1 MDYSIFIMRT
11 RSFCMCAYSVMSTN
25 PAYIAAGHDIR
36 FQCTI
41 RASTSPT
48 PTHQKSGVAYV
59 AFFFFFFF
67 FLKAQSIKKPGLI
80 ALKGWATAK
89 TERRDNRHD
98 IKLFSVV
105 RNLSSILVE
114 WPASA
119 LQRPGTWNSNVGG
132 TSAEGHWQAQDIRA
146 VRLALENVRKKRLW
160 GKLPSKQF
168 SKGRKQRFRNSS
180 R

>member
-59 AFFFFFFF
+59 AFFFFFFESP
-67 FLKAQSIKKPGLI
+67 KYQEA
-80 ALKGWATAK
+80 WA
-89 TERRDNRHD
+89 DC
-98 IKLFSVV
+98 
-105 RNLSSILVE
+105 
-114 WPASA
+114 
-119 LQRPGTWNSNVGG
+119 
-132 TSAEGHWQAQDIRA
+132 
-146 VRLALENVRKKRLW
+146 
-160 GKLPSKQF
+160 
-168 SKGRKQRFRNSS
+168 SKGVSDSQNGEKRQSPRYQIVFRRQKSFLNFGGVASECAATTRKLKQQCRRHVRRGTLTSS
-180 R
+180 RHTSRTASPGKCSEEETLGKTSIQTVQ

>member
-1 MDYSIFIMRT
+1 
-11 RSFCMCAYSVMSTN
+11 MCAYSVMSTN

-41 RASTSPT
+41 HASTSPT

-67 FLKAQSIKKPGLI
+67 FFESPKYQEAWADCSKGGERQPKRREETI
-80 ALKGWATAK
+80 ATIS
-89 TERRDNRHD
+89 NC
-98 IKLFSVV
+98 FP
-105 RNLSSILVE
+105 SSEIFPQF
-114 WPASA
+114 WWSGPASA
-119 LQRPGTWNSNVGG
+119 MQRPGSWNSNVGG